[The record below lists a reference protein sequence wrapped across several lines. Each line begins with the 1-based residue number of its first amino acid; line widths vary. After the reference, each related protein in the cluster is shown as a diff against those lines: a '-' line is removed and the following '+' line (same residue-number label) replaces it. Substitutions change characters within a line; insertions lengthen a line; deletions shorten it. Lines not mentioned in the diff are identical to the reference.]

1 MRQKD
6 EIKLDALSMMDDE
19 IIEKNTQKRNKLMC
33 KKRAPRWILP
43 SSVAAA
49 VIVAIMVP
57 VLLLLLMK
65 QVPIYEGMTVL
76 ENYNGTSSAS
86 IDPERRG
93 NGFDFLSDKK
103 DNNGNGNNG
112 DNGNHYGQNKKP
124 TGEIVAEDSSIDLD
138 IPEQKMYYA
147 TPGQD
152 IYINVHISNPDNFVI
167 LSFTLNGKM
176 YSSYMFE
183 DGSDMENLILKVT
196 VPADAEGII
205 EYTIDAIK
213 YVDGTDIKDVIMK
226 GERTIKVGVYTDD
239 QPTANLSDEKTDTF
253 GYSFDVSVNDNRLL
267 ISRCGGAVYAM
278 LLDDTSIIEY
288 RELGLG
294 SSYHV
299 EFTSLQSG
307 AEYRIAV
314 VAYYDS
320 FDGKGFSAH
329 VLYEKTIFTGAL
341 VAITDVK
348 LEKSTLTFDLEIDE
362 RFPITVTSIDL
373 VSNDIVV
380 QSVDADARKFENV
393 GYIGEYFVVANYDHG
408 EEKGKAI
415 STESVVIDKLSD
427 VSHLVPG
434 GTIFK
439 PFSGEL
445 QIWNKSTLDFREHH
459 AIDIKV
465 TEDASVYAAAPGTV
479 TSIYYDDRNGWVV
492 AISLGDGITEMRYE
506 GLNEYSIEVKIGDT
520 VVGGTLIGN
529 AESPIMEVAD
539 PEHLHFSVYE
549 NGVAI
554 DPQKYVYYEVLP
566 FAEYEFMK

>member
-19 IIEKNTQKRNKLMC
+19 IIEKTTQKRNKLMG

-49 VIVAIMVP
+49 VIIAIMVP

-65 QVPIYEGMTVL
+65 QVPIYEGMSVL
-76 ENYNGTSSAS
+76 DNYDGTSTAS
-86 IDPERRG
+86 FEPEKRG
-93 NGFDFLSDKK
+93 NGFEFLSDKK
-103 DNNGNGNNG
+103 DNNGNNG
-112 DNGNHYGQNKKP
+112 DNGNHFGQNKKP
-124 TGEIVAEDSSIDLD
+124 AGEIIAEDSSIDLD

-196 VPADAEGII
+196 VPEDAEGII

-239 QPTANLSDEKTDTF
+239 QPTVALFNENIGTF
-253 GYSFDVSVNDNRLL
+253 GYSFDASLNDDRSL
-267 ISRCGGAVYAM
+267 ISGCGGVVYAM
-278 LLDDTSIIEY
+278 LLDDNSVIEHY
-288 RELGLG
+288 KLELGA
-294 SSYHV
+294 STHV
-299 EFTSLQSG
+299 EFADLKSG
-307 AEYRIAV
+307 TEYRLAV

-320 FDGKGFSAH
+320 FDGKGYCAH
-329 VLYEKTIFTGAL
+329 ILCEEDVTTGAL
-341 VAITDVK
+341 VAINDLK
-348 LEKSTLTFDLEIDE
+348 LENGTLTFRLKTDE

-380 QSVDADARKFENV
+380 QSIGADVGKFENV
-393 GYIGEYFVVANYDHG
+393 VYIGEYFVVANYNHG
-408 EEKGKAI
+408 EDKGRSVSA
-415 STESVVIDKLSD
+415 ESVVIDKLSD
-427 VSHLVPG
+427 VSLIIPG
-434 GTIFK
+434 GTVYK
-439 PFSGEL
+439 PFSSFDL
-445 QIWNKSTLDFREHH
+445 LWNASTADWREHH
-459 AIDIKV
+459 GVDIKV
-465 TEDASVYAAAPGTV
+465 GTDKTVYAAAPGTV
-479 TSIYYDDRNGWVV
+479 TRIEFEDYGWCVRV
-492 AISLGDGITEMRYE
+492 MLNDGKTTMRYE
-506 GLNEYSIEVKIGDT
+506 GLHEYSIEVKVGDVIAGGKVIGQ
-520 VVGGTLIGN
+520 
-529 AESPIMEVAD
+529 AESQLYEVAD

-549 NGVAI
+549 YSTPV

-566 FAEYEFMK
+566 LEEYEFMK